1 MNIRDLEYLVALAE
15 HRHFRRAAD
24 ACHVSQPTLSGQIR
38 KLEDELKVML
48 LERTSRKVLF
58 TQAGLLLVNQA
69 RTILREVKIL
79 KEMASQQGENMS
91 GPLHI
96 GLIPTV
102 SPYLLPHII
111 PMLHRTFPK
120 LEMYLHEA
128 QTHQLLAQLD
138 SGKLDCAIL
147 AQVKECED
155 FIEVPL
161 YDEAMILAVYD
172 NHPWARRDHIQMSDL
187 NGEKL
192 LMLADGHCLRD
203 QTLGYCFQAGADEDT
218 HFRATSLETLR
229 NMVSAGS
236 GITLLPALA
245 VPAERERDGVVYIPC
260 INPEPKRTICLVY
273 RPGSPLRNRYEH
285 LAESIRNTM
294 NDYFNSNLKQANGAG
309 Q

>member
-38 KLEDELKVML
+38 KLEDELGVML

-58 TQAGLLLVNQA
+58 TQAGLLLVEQA

-79 KEMASQQGENMS
+79 REMASQQGESMS

-102 SPYLLPHII
+102 GPYLLPHII
-111 PMLHRTFPK
+111 PTLHEIYPK

-128 QTHQLLAQLD
+128 QTSQLLLQLD

-147 AQVKECED
+147 ALVKESEA
-155 FIEVPL
+155 FIEIPL
-161 YDEAMILAVYD
+161 FDEPLQLAVYAS
-172 NHPWARRDHIQMSDL
+172 HPWADRELVPMSDL
-187 NGEKL
+187 AGEKL
-192 LMLADGHCLRD
+192 LMLEDGHCLRD
-203 QTLGYCFQAGADEDT
+203 QAMGFCFQAGADEDT

-229 NMVSAGS
+229 NMVAAGS
-236 GITLLPALA
+236 GITLLPSLA
-245 VPAERERDGVVYIPC
+245 VPNERKRDGVCYMQC
-260 INPEPKRTICLVY
+260 YKPEPKRTIALVY
-273 RPGSPLRNRYEH
+273 RPGSPLRARYEQ
-285 LAESIRNTM
+285 LAESIRMHMQTYM
-294 NDYFNSNLKQANGAG
+294 GNDLKEAV
-309 Q
+309 

>member
-24 ACHVSQPTLSGQIR
+24 SCHVSQPTLSGQIR
-38 KLEDELKVML
+38 KLEDELGVML

-58 TQAGLLLVNQA
+58 TQAGMLLVDQA
-69 RTILREVKIL
+69 RTVLREVKVL
-79 KEMASQQGENMS
+79 KEMASQQGETMS

-102 SPYLLPHII
+102 GPYLLPHII
-111 PMLHRTFPK
+111 PMLHQTFPK

-138 SGKLDCAIL
+138 SGKLDCVIL
-147 AQVKECED
+147 ALVKESEA

-161 YDEAMILAVYD
+161 FDEPMLLAVYED
-172 NHPWARRDHIQMSDL
+172 HPWSNRECVPMADL
-187 NGEKL
+187 AGEKL
-192 LMLADGHCLRD
+192 LMLEDGHCLRD
-203 QTLGYCFQAGADEDT
+203 QAMGFCFEAGADEDT

-229 NMVSAGS
+229 NMVAAGS

-245 VPAERERDGVVYIPC
+245 VPPERKRDGVVYLPC
-260 INPEPKRTICLVY
+260 IKPEPRRTIGLVY
-273 RPGSPLRNRYEH
+273 RPGSPLRSRYEQ
-285 LAESIRNTM
+285 LAEAIRAKM
-294 NDYFNSNLKQANGAG
+294 DGHFDKVLKQAV
-309 Q
+309 

>member
-24 ACHVSQPTLSGQIR
+24 SCHVSQPTLSGQIR
-38 KLEDELKVML
+38 KLEDELGVML

-58 TQAGLLLVNQA
+58 TQAGLLLVEQA
-69 RTILREVKIL
+69 RTVLREVKVL
-79 KEMASQQGENMS
+79 KEMASQQGEAMS

-102 SPYLLPHII
+102 GPYLLPQII
-111 PMLHRTFPK
+111 PTLHKTFPK

-147 AQVKECED
+147 ALVKETEA

-161 YDEAMILAVYD
+161 FDEPMKLAVYSD
-172 NHPWARRDHIQMSDL
+172 HPWAQRERVPMPDL
-187 NGEKL
+187 AGEKL
-192 LMLADGHCLRD
+192 LMLEDGHCLRD
-203 QTLGYCFQAGADEDT
+203 QAMGFCFQAGADEDT

-229 NMVSAGS
+229 NMVAAGS
-236 GITLLPALA
+236 GITLLPSLA
-245 VPAERERDGVVYIPC
+245 VPPQRERDGV
-260 INPEPKRTICLVY
+260 
-273 RPGSPLRNRYEH
+273 
-285 LAESIRNTM
+285 
-294 NDYFNSNLKQANGAG
+294 
-309 Q
+309 